1 MEPGAATYPAIA
13 VEDERSF
20 LVRVM
25 SWMFAGLAFTGVIAW
40 AIGTSEDTVAG
51 VDDHAWV
58 FIGLIVAQLV
68 LVAGLSFRI
77 QSLSPQIAAAVF
89 LGYAALNGVTF
100 SMIFAVYT
108 TTSIAGAFF
117 VTSAMFG
124 ALAVFGWTTKRDLSS
139 IGSIAFMALIG
150 LILASVVNLFWAND
164 ALYWITT
171 YAGVAIFSALTAYD
185 MQKIKELNV
194 RGNTGTD
201 DDKREAILGALA
213 LYLDFINLFL
223 FVLRIFGRER

>member
-1 MEPGAATYPAIA
+1 MDTDAATYPALA
-13 VEDERSF
+13 VEEERSF
-20 LVRVM
+20 LTRVM
-25 SWMFAGLAFTGVIAW
+25 GWMFTGLAITGVIAW
-40 AIGTSEDTVAG
+40 ALGTSEDAVAWF
-51 VDDHAWV
+51 DDHIWIFLV
-58 FIGLIVAQLV
+58 LIVAQFV
-68 LVAGLSFRI
+68 AVAGLSLRI
-77 QSLSPQIAAAVF
+77 QRLSPPVAAAIF
-89 LGYAALNGVTF
+89 LGYSALNGLTF
-100 SMIFAVYT
+100 SIIFSVYT

-124 ALAVFGWTTKRDLSS
+124 ALALYGWTTTRDLSS
-139 IGSIAFMALIG
+139 VGSIAFMALIG
-150 LILASVVNLFWAND
+150 LILASVVNLFWANG

-185 MQKIKELNV
+185 MQKIKQLNV

-223 FVLRIFGRER
+223 FILRIFGRER